1 MPKRL
6 ARAALVVACSA
17 CSAGDPSVVHDPYD
31 GPAPYPDTRTKVAWP
46 DGDFAVVPASGAD
59 FVTVF
64 DLAGGRGVAS
74 APVGRNPV
82 ALDGPHQIV
91 GDRPRGVAY
100 AVLSYPGS
108 AESAGQH
115 SHGESALPGW
125 IQKLALDDLRPI
137 GEVRLDP
144 NPGEAAVSEDGKRLV
159 VTQFD
164 LARAAAPGSVDA
176 KRADLTVI
184 DPSQMLP
191 FGTPEPD
198 KLLVCV
204 APHGVAL
211 SRPDGA
217 KAFVA
222 CYGEDAIAI
231 VDLVDVHAPV
241 VRVPVGASPGEPGKP
256 RYGPYEV
263 ALSPSG
269 RRLAIASRES
279 RDLRFF
285 DVTTGATTSLVV
297 ALDGAP
303 GAPVWSADEARVWV
317 PIQAR
322 DGLAQVDATTGAIKV
337 TPAPVGCAAP
347 VDAALVGAGVA
358 VVCEG
363 AASQPGA
370 LFLVDGATGDAR
382 PAIAAGQFPG
392 RPMFGRGR

>member
-6 ARAALVVACSA
+6 ARVALVALASA
-17 CSAGDPSVVHDPYD
+17 CSAGDPTVVHEPYV
-31 GPAPYPDTRTKVAWP
+31 GSAPYPDTRTKVAWP
-46 DGDFAVVPASGAD
+46 EGDFAVVPTSGAD
-59 FVTVF
+59 FVAVY
-64 DLAGGRGVAS
+64 DLAGGRSVAS
-74 APVGRNPV
+74 VPVGRNPV
-82 ALDGPHQIV
+82 ALDGPHQVV
-91 GDRPRGVAY
+91 GDRARGVAY

-108 AESAGQH
+108 AASAGQH

-144 NPGEAAVSEDGKRLV
+144 NPGEAAISEDGARLV

-164 LARAAAPGSVDA
+164 LARAAAPGSVDT

-184 DPSQMLP
+184 DPAQMLP

-204 APHGVAL
+204 APHGVTL

-222 CYGEDAIAI
+222 CYGEDAIAV

-241 VRVPVGASPGEPGKP
+241 VRVSVGATPGEPGKP

-269 RRLAIASRES
+269 RRVAIASRES

-285 DVTTGATTSLVV
+285 DVATGAMTSLVV

-303 GAPVWSADEARVWV
+303 GAPVWSADESRVWV
-317 PIQAR
+317 PTQAR
-322 DGLAQVDATTGAIKV
+322 DAIVAVDAATGTTKV
-337 TPAPVGCAAP
+337 TPAPAGCAAP
-347 VDAALVGAGVA
+347 VDSAIVGAGVA

-363 AASQPGA
+363 TASQPGA
-370 LFLVDGATGDAR
+370 LFLLDGGTGEAR
-382 PAIAAGQFPG
+382 PAIGAGPFPG